1 MDILAFAFGVLAGV
15 IITGIIIVFAKNDGV
30 LRIDTSNPEKDV
42 YRLEIDNLDIL
53 PRKKIITLR
62 VVKTHDSH
70 F

>member
-15 IITGIIIVFAKNDGV
+15 IITGIIRVFAKNDGV

-42 YRLEIDNLDIL
+42 YRLELDNLDIL
-53 PRKKIITLR
+53 PRKKRITLR
-62 VVKTHDSH
+62 VVKIHDPH